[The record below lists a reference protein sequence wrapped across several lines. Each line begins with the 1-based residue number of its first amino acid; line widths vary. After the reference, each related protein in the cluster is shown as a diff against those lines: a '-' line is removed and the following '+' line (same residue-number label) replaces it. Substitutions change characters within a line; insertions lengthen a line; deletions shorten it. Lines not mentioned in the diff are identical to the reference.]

1 MKRLLLFTCLLVNS
15 IVIYAKSNEHVMVI
29 THRDSSINTISKSQL
44 RNLFMGNLALP
55 DVTPIALSPGEM
67 ARSIFNIR
75 VIGLTESRIQAY
87 WAQMRFSGR
96 QQRPETADSIYEL
109 ILMIESSTNT
119 IGYLPEGTPLPEKIK
134 VIYRSSSQ

>member
-1 MKRLLLFTCLLVNS
+1 
-15 IVIYAKSNEHVMVI
+15 MVV

-96 QQRPETADSIYEL
+96 QQRPETADSINEL

-119 IGYLPEGTPLPEKIK
+119 IGYLPEGTPLPEDIK
-134 VIYRSSSQ
+134 VIYRSSTQ

>member
-1 MKRLLLFTCLLVNS
+1 MKRLFLLTCLLVNCLATH
-15 IVIYAKSNEHVMVI
+15 AKSSDHVVVI
-29 THRDSSINTISKSQL
+29 TRQDSSINTISKSQL

-55 DVTPIALSPGEM
+55 DVTPIALSPGEV

-96 QQRPETADSIYEL
+96 QQRPETADSIDEL
-109 ILMIESSTNT
+109 ILMIESSKDT
-119 IGYLPEGTPLPEKIK
+119 IGYLPEGTPLPEDIKI
-134 VIYRSSSQ
+134 IYRSSAQ

>member
-1 MKRLLLFTCLLVNS
+1 MKRLFLLTCLLVNCLATH
-15 IVIYAKSNEHVMVI
+15 AKSSDHVVVI
-29 THRDSSINTISKSQL
+29 TRQDSSINTISKSQL
-44 RNLFMGNLALP
+44 RNLFMSNLALP
-55 DVTPIALSPGEM
+55 DVTPIALSPGEV

-96 QQRPETADSIYEL
+96 QQRPETADSINEL

-119 IGYLPEGTPLPEKIK
+119 IGYLPEGTPLPEDIK
-134 VIYRSSSQ
+134 VIYRSSTQ